1 MRMLVYDCYNNDT
14 EVMTVK
20 TYREATEWKNQHR
33 LNTTKERLVNFSD
46 KKEETKEMR
55 EKRIARMERVIKAL
69 SQHRR
74 NAVV

>member
-1 MRMLVYDCYNNDT
+1 MLVYDCYNNDT

-33 LNTTKERLVNFSD
+33 SNTARERLVNFSD

>member
-1 MRMLVYDCYNNDT
+1 MRMLVYDCYNNGT

-20 TYREATEWKNQHR
+20 TYREATEWKSQHR
-33 LNTTKERLVNFSD
+33 LNTVKERLVNFSD